1 MLKNKKGLMVLALGL
16 TSMGLVGCNNAEQA
30 ETVNQQA
37 SEKSGI
43 QVNNGNSGK
52 VGDSGV
58 AGKVGKA
65 GEDGKKG
72 NPGKDGLI
80 FEEKAEKTVV
90 ETKEVVSLDIASLV
104 NSEANTD
111 ERFIFDTETGTIL
124 LYKGTD
130 LNVVIPEELGGVK
143 VRAIGDSAF
152 NSHETTFKIT
162 GVTLPSGLEVIG
174 DRAFSR
180 NSLTV
185 LDLSVCKGLVSIGD
199 HAFIANKL
207 TDLVLPRSV
216 KELGQGAFSN
226 NQLINVNL
234 GLVEDI
240 GESAFVWNQ
249 LTEVVLPSSLKVV
262 GSNAFGDNLITR
274 VSKAKELKLGK
285 DVFNHQ
291 EVQVNNLYQIR

>member
-1 MLKNKKGLMVLALGL
+1 MGELIVVLRHKKGLMLLALGL
-16 TSMGLVGCNNAEQA
+16 TSVGLVGCGNQNTEVVNEQVSI
-30 ETVNQQA
+30 ETE
-37 SEKSGI
+37 S
-43 QVNNGNSGK
+43 
-52 VGDSGV
+52 
-58 AGKVGKA
+58 
-65 GEDGKKG
+65 
-72 NPGKDGLI
+72 
-80 FEEKAEKTVV
+80 VV
-90 ETKEVVSLDIASLV
+90 EESVKVVNEPVSLDIASLV

-162 GVTLPSGLEVIG
+162 GVTLHSGLEVIG
-174 DRAFSR
+174 DRAFSI
-180 NSLTV
+180 NALTV

-226 NQLINVNL
+226 NQLIHVNL

-240 GESAFVWNQ
+240 G
-249 LTEVVLPSSLKVV
+249 
-262 GSNAFGDNLITR
+262 
-274 VSKAKELKLGK
+274 
-285 DVFNHQ
+285 
-291 EVQVNNLYQIR
+291 